1 MAKIIGWR
9 PFPLGNTGSATE
21 FLSVFVYRDNLGYV
35 NVDELKFV
43 MRHLEDKMT
52 EEEIEEMIR
61 EADHDNDGQISY
73 DGDNHFSYFFN
84 KLIYVTRMH
93 CCRIS
98 LNMFGG
104 GRVGAWGHG
113 FLYL

>member
-1 MAKIIGWR
+1 MTYITCFCIN
-9 PFPLGNTGSATE
+9 L
-21 FLSVFVYRDNLGYV
+21 YRDNLGYV

-73 DGDNHFSYFFN
+73 DGLN
-84 KLIYVTRMH
+84 
-93 CCRIS
+93 IS
-98 LNMFGG
+98 SF
-104 GRVGAWGHG
+104 HI
-113 FLYL
+113 

>member
-1 MAKIIGWR
+1 M
-9 PFPLGNTGSATE
+9 
-21 FLSVFVYRDNLGYV
+21 
-35 NVDELKFV
+35 DELKFV

-73 DGDNHFSYFFN
+73 DGNNNFTHFFQQTDLSVN
-84 KLIYVTRMH
+84 KNTFLSNKFEHVE
-93 CCRIS
+93 
-98 LNMFGG
+98 G
-104 GRVGAWGHG
+104 GRVGAQGHG

>member
-1 MAKIIGWR
+1 MGMCNSVRGVAYVRIYPDPAIGLH
-9 PFPLGNTGSATE
+9 PPMF
-21 FLSVFVYRDNLGYV
+21 FVYRDNLGYV

-73 DGDNHFSYFFN
+73 DGKSRSETIFSTN
-84 KLIYVTRMH
+84 W
-93 CCRIS
+93 S
-98 LNMFGG
+98 Q
-104 GRVGAWGHG
+104 
-113 FLYL
+113 

>member
-1 MAKIIGWR
+1 M
-9 PFPLGNTGSATE
+9 
-21 FLSVFVYRDNLGYV
+21 

-73 DGDNHFSYFFN
+73 DGKRTVTFPRPYFQ
-84 KLIYVTRMH
+84 
-93 CCRIS
+93 
-98 LNMFGG
+98 
-104 GRVGAWGHG
+104 
-113 FLYL
+113 

>member
-1 MAKIIGWR
+1 M
-9 PFPLGNTGSATE
+9 
-21 FLSVFVYRDNLGYV
+21 FLVCRDNLGYV

-73 DGDNHFSYFFN
+73 DG
-84 KLIYVTRMH
+84 K
-93 CCRIS
+93 
-98 LNMFGG
+98 
-104 GRVGAWGHG
+104 
-113 FLYL
+113 

>member
-1 MAKIIGWR
+1 M
-9 PFPLGNTGSATE
+9 
-21 FLSVFVYRDNLGYV
+21 

-73 DGDNHFSYFFN
+73 DGERTITFCIFSKAIIVVNHLNLLQGMDFTVHKPHPFN
-84 KLIYVTRMH
+84 SHTCTWQGVL
-93 CCRIS
+93 
-98 LNMFGG
+98 
-104 GRVGAWGHG
+104 
-113 FLYL
+113 